1 MQGASAAQKENQE
14 DDDED
19 DDDDDDEPEDFMI
32 IPEGC
37 RVYAIE
43 GQGFTRTIVRILP
56 CRHHRPIVHVR
67 NAAQADS
74 IKFCGL

>member
-19 DDDDDDEPEDFMI
+19 DDDDEPEDFMI

-37 RVYAIE
+37 GVAIE
-43 GQGFTRTIVRILP
+43 GQRFTRSIVRILP
-56 CRHHRPIVHVR
+56 CCHHRPIVHTVR
-67 NAAQADS
+67 NAQADS

>member
-19 DDDDDDEPEDFMI
+19 DDDDDEPEDFMI

-37 RVYAIE
+37 GVYAIE
-43 GQGFTRTIVRILP
+43 GQRFTRSIVRVLP
-56 CRHHRPIVHVR
+56 YCHHGPIVHTVR
-67 NAAQADS
+67 NAQADS